1 MVHRFRYLILGCLL
15 AGILGLLTIGFW
27 SRPMLVIENA
37 SHNIE
42 IFSSRAK
49 AQDNIWIVFINS
61 VENLPVADHFLLTED
76 DRLCF
81 TETIYQA
88 PYAGYLG
95 QNRARTVAPGTTRIK
110 GYNRQMPEITFYA
123 GYDSRHML
131 FFNGHW
137 VDLYE
142 QAQGGDLIRI
152 RVRFNSPLSALFTK
166 DAHP

>member
-15 AGILGLLTIGFW
+15 AGILGLLTIGL
-27 SRPMLVIENA
+27 RPRPVLVIENA
-37 SHNIE
+37 SRSIE
-42 IFSSRAK
+42 LFSRRAEP
-49 AQDNIWIVFINS
+49 QDNIWIVFINS
-61 VENLPVADHFLLTED
+61 VENLPVADHFVLNED
-76 DRLCF
+76 GRLCF

-95 QNRARTVAPGTTRIK
+95 QNRARTVAPGTTRIS
-110 GYNRQMPEITFYA
+110 GYNRQIPEITFFA

-137 VDLYE
+137 VDLYD
-142 QAQGGDLIRI
+142 QTQGGDLIRI
-152 RVRFNSPLSALFTK
+152 RVRSKSPLSALFTK